1 MTKASTSMRRDTA
14 PNAQSATMKAEPGHV
29 LTRVERFP
37 VAAPKFTNES
47 WGNGEGGGL
56 NWS

>member
-1 MTKASTSMRRDTA
+1 MRRDTA
-14 PNAQSATMKAEPGHV
+14 PIAQSAAMKTGPDHV
-29 LTRVERFP
+29 LARVERFS
-37 VAAPKFTNES
+37 VAAPKFTKDS

>member
-1 MTKASTSMRRDTA
+1 MRRDTA
-14 PNAQSATMKAEPGHV
+14 PIAQSAAMKTGPGQV
-29 LTRVERFP
+29 LARVEKFP